1 LEARITLSKLNVRWL
16 GHLPYAE
23 ALTLQRG
30 LHSYVSESIDNSD
43 YLLLLEHDSVI
54 TKGRNAKKSN
64 ILESEEELRSKGI
77 EVYEVDRGGDVTF
90 HGKGQLVGYPIL
102 HLEDPKRVIPYVR
115 SLEKVIIETLNNY
128 GIKSWH
134 DDISTGVWTSKGKIA
149 SIGIKVSKWTTLHGF
164 ALNIQNSIDGFNL
177 INPCG
182 LIDKETTSIH
192 AYDSTIPYQEI
203 VSKVVENFQDEFD
216 YQELDSQF
224 SAYTPRQS
232 KIMTTFEVDE
242 LIKKG
247 TFSPKR
253 TNTVPIVINGLLD
266 GEPKRPDWMKVK
278 AVIGEEYR
286 DIKNLMRS
294 KELNTVCEEAGCPN
308 IYECWESGT
317 ATFMI
322 MGDTCT
328 RACGFCDVN
337 TGKPKEL
344 DWGEP
349 LRVAESIR
357 SMGLQHAVVTSV
369 NRDDLDD
376 GGSLFFSTTIKE
388 IRKVNSNCDIEV
400 LIPDFKGSKEAIKNI
415 VLSKPDV
422 LNHNLETVPRL
433 QREIRTAASYGRS
446 LALLQLAKDLGFN
459 GKLKTGLI
467 VGMGETF
474 DEVCSVLD
482 DLAALNIDIITI
494 GQYLRPSPKHRP
506 VKSYVS
512 LEEFEAYKNYG
523 ISKGI
528 GHVESGPLVRSSYHA
543 KESLA
548 SA

>member
-1 LEARITLSKLNVRWL
+1 VNKLNVRWL
-16 GHLPYAE
+16 GHLPYDE

-30 LHSYVSESIDNSD
+30 FHSYVSGSIDNPD
-43 YLLLLEHDSVI
+43 YLLLLEHESVI
-54 TKGRNAKKSN
+54 TKGRTAKESN

-90 HGKGQLVGYPIL
+90 HEKGQLVGYPIV

-115 SLEKVIIETLNNY
+115 SLEKVIIETLKSY

-134 DDISTGVWTSKGKIA
+134 EDISTGVWTSKGKIA

-164 ALNIQNSIDGFNL
+164 ALNIQNSLDGFNL

-182 LIDKETTSIH
+182 LTDKMTTSIH
-192 AYDSTIPYQEI
+192 AYDSTIPYQDV
-203 VSKVVENFQDEFD
+203 VSKVVENFQKEFD

-232 KIMTTFEVDE
+232 KTISTFEVDE

-253 TNTVPIVINGLLD
+253 TNTVPLTIRGLLD

-278 AVIGEEYR
+278 AVLGEEYR

-294 KELNTVCEEAGCPN
+294 KELHTVCEEAGCPN

-328 RACGFCDVN
+328 RACGFCNVN
-337 TGKPKEL
+337 TGKPKDL

-349 LRVAESIR
+349 FRVAESVR
-357 SMGLQHAVVTSV
+357 SMKLKHAVVTSV

-376 GGSLFFSTTIKE
+376 GGSLFFSTTIEE

-400 LIPDFKGSKEAIKNI
+400 LIPDFKGSREAIKNI

-446 LALLQLAKDLGFN
+446 LALLQLAKDLGFI

-474 DEVCSVLD
+474 NEVCSVLD

-506 VKSYVS
+506 VKRYVS
-512 LEEFEAYKNYG
+512 LEEFETYKDYG
-523 ISKGI
+523 LSKGI

>member
-1 LEARITLSKLNVRWL
+1 MSKLNVRWL
-16 GHLPYAE
+16 SHLPYDE

-30 LHSYVSESIDNSD
+30 LHSYVSESIHHSD

-54 TKGRNAKKSN
+54 TKGRTAKSSN
-64 ILESEEELRSKGI
+64 ILESEKKLNMKGI
-77 EVYEVDRGGDVTF
+77 KVHEVDRGGDVTF

-102 HLEDPKRVIPYVR
+102 RLDDPKRVIPYVR
-115 SLEKVIIETLNNY
+115 SLERILISTLESY
-128 GIKSWH
+128 GIHSWQ
-134 DDISTGVWTSKGKIA
+134 DETATGVWTSKGKIA

-164 ALNIQNSIDGFNL
+164 ALNIQDSMDGFNL

-182 LIDKETTSIH
+182 LLDKATTSLH
-192 AYDSTIPYQEI
+192 AFDSAIAYQD
-203 VSKVVENFQDEFD
+203 VVAKVVDNFIEEFG
-216 YQELDSQF
+216 YEEVNEQF

-232 KIMTTFEVDE
+232 KTMTTFEVDE
-242 LIKKG
+242 LIKNG

-253 TNTVPIVINGLLD
+253 TKSIPVTINGLLD
-266 GEPKRPDWMKVK
+266 GEPKRPDWMKVR
-278 AVIGEEYR
+278 AVLGEDYR
-286 DIKNLMRS
+286 EIKNLMRS
-294 KELNTVCEEAGCPN
+294 KELHTVCEEAGCPN

-328 RACGFCDVN
+328 RACSFCDVN
-337 TGKPKEL
+337 TGKPGNL

-349 LRVAESIR
+349 HRVAESVK
-357 SMGLQHAVVTSV
+357 SMDLQHAVVTSV
-369 NRDDLDD
+369 NRDDLND
-376 GGSLFFSTTIKE
+376 GGASFFATTIEE
-388 IRKVNSNCDIEV
+388 IRKVNPNCDIEV
-400 LIPDFKGSKEAIKNI
+400 LIPDFKGSKEAIENI
-415 VLSKPDV
+415 VFAYPDV

-433 QREIRTAASYGRS
+433 QRDIRTAASYGRS
-446 LALLQLAKDLGFN
+446 LALLQLSRDLGFT

-467 VGMGETF
+467 VGMGETYE
-474 DEVCSVLD
+474 EVCSVLD
-482 DLAALNIDIITI
+482 DLAALNIDIVTI

-506 VKSYVS
+506 VARYVS
-512 LEEFEAYKNYG
+512 LDEFKRYKEYG

>member
-1 LEARITLSKLNVRWL
+1 MNKLNVRWL
-16 GHLPYAE
+16 GNLPYDE

-30 LHSYVSESIDNSD
+30 LHSYVSGSIDNSD
-43 YLLLLEHDSVI
+43 YLLLLEHESVI
-54 TKGRNAKKSN
+54 TKGRTAKESN

-102 HLEDPKRVIPYVR
+102 HLEDPKRVLPYVR
-115 SLEKVIIETLNNY
+115 SLERVIIETLKSY
-128 GIKSWH
+128 GIKSWN
-134 DDISTGVWTSKGKIA
+134 DGVSTGVWTSKGKIA

-164 ALNIQNSIDGFNL
+164 ALNIQNSIDGFKL

-182 LIDKETTSIH
+182 LTDKMTTSIH
-192 AYDSTIPYQEI
+192 SHNSSIPYQDV
-203 VSKVVENFQDEFD
+203 VSKVVENFQKEFD

-224 SAYTPRQS
+224 SAFTPRQS
-232 KIMTTFEVDE
+232 KAMTTFEVDE

-253 TNTVPIVINGLLD
+253 TNTVPITIKGLLD

-278 AVIGEEYR
+278 AVLGEEYR

-294 KELNTVCEEAGCPN
+294 KELHTVCEEAGCPN

-337 TGKPKEL
+337 TGKPKDL

-349 LRVAESIR
+349 LRVAESVR
-357 SMGLQHAVVTSV
+357 SMKLQHAVVTSV

-376 GGSLFFSTTIKE
+376 GGSLFFSTTIEE
-388 IRKVNSNCDIEV
+388 IRKINSNCDIEV
-400 LIPDFKGSKEAIKNI
+400 LIPDFKGSREAIKNI

-446 LALLQLAKDLGFN
+446 LSLFQLAKDLGFI
-459 GKLKTGLI
+459 GKIKTGLI

-482 DLAALNIDIITI
+482 DLIALNIDIVTI

-506 VKSYVS
+506 VKRYVS
-512 LEEFEAYKNYG
+512 LEEFEKYKDYG